1 MLLLRRQFFFLL
13 LFHSSC
19 GLALKWVEAVAAGG
33 AFKLKCMTG
42 HSVDTAPA
50 AGRGLVGLVAA
61 DENRRYVVL
70 KSNLA
75 MR

>member
-1 MLLLRRQFFFLL
+1 MLLLLRRQFFFLL
-13 LFHSSC
+13 LFNSSC

-50 AGRGLVGLVAA
+50 AGRGLVAWWLQMKTV
-61 DENRRYVVL
+61 DMSY
-70 KSNLA
+70 
-75 MR
+75 